1 VSNSRRREQGLSRD
15 WWFFITTT
23 FITTT
28 FITTSF
34 GFFIMTLLHTLHRL
48 ARLVATLT
56 VSAAALTLAH
66 AADFTAGPLEIND
79 LWVRG
84 SVPGQTNGAGYMQ
97 INNPAGVS
105 DRLLSAQTDASGR
118 LELHSVMTEDGV
130 AKMRQVT
137 GIDIPAK
144 GSAKLAP
151 GGFHLMFLQLTGPF
165 KQGEVV
171 PVVLKFEKAGEVRV
185 NFTVKPSTYNP
196 GSAGGHGHGAMQH

>member
-1 VSNSRRREQGLSRD
+1 
-15 WWFFITTT
+15 
-23 FITTT
+23 
-28 FITTSF
+28 
-34 GFFIMTLLHTLHRL
+34 MTIGHTLSTL
-48 ARLVATLT
+48 ARLVAALTLST
-56 VSAAALTLAH
+56 VTLTLAH

-84 SVPGQTNGAGYMQ
+84 SVPGQTNGAGYLQ
-97 INNPAGVS
+97 INNPTGAS
-105 DRLLSAQTDASGR
+105 DRLLSAQSEASTR
-118 LELHSVMTEDGV
+118 LELHTVLTEDGV
-130 AKMRQVT
+130 AKMRQVQ

-165 KQGEVV
+165 KQGDLI

-196 GSAGGHGHGAMQH
+196 GSTGAQGHGGMKH